1 MLIKQNIKC
10 DSLQRGLP
18 QSPVHHHI
26 HYCPVVIMPNCSTP
40 ATSAD
45 LRFNSNLV
53 FVDGVIL
60 PIVSAF
66 GIIGNIAS
74 GITFSQ
80 QKTQKVFHYL
90 LVGLAA
96 FNMVRLF

>member
-1 MLIKQNIKC
+1 MI
-10 DSLQRGLP
+10 RA
-18 QSPVHHHI
+18 
-26 HYCPVVIMPNCSTP
+26 NCST
-40 ATSAD
+40 SSD
-45 LRFNSNLV
+45 LRFTSNV
-53 FVDGVIL
+53 FFIDGVIL
-60 PIVSAF
+60 PIVSVF

-96 FNMVRLF
+96 FNMVKMI